1 MSLWSPEF
9 LSQTIMQQ
17 SRRGSAICRR
27 MGKKNINV
35 TALHWKDRGTVIMS
49 GQINIAIGSECAA
62 SNNAD
67 GNCVRFKFV
76 QGTDTHWR
84 LTAVL
89 KSLVGEL
96 KGELHITVVS
106 NIWLL
111 VPFWTKKGTPIV
123 WDSTAKNLGLQMKR
137 FPRSGHC
144 YLETELHRKITLV
157 GQFWTPEA
165 FSCPASRSSSEEWLQ
180 RCRIHTLHYMLWQLC
195 SHFLPLIWFF
205 H

>member
-84 LTAVL
+84 LTAVSWRVSYTL
-89 KSLVGEL
+89 QLWATYGFLCLFELRKEHLLCGIQLLRTLDFKWKGSLEVV
-96 KGELHITVVS
+96 TV
-106 NIWLL
+106 IWRLSY
-111 VPFWTKKGTPIV
+111 TGK
-123 WDSTAKNLGLQMKR
+123 
-137 FPRSGHC
+137 
-144 YLETELHRKITLV
+144 
-157 GQFWTPEA
+157 
-165 FSCPASRSSSEEWLQ
+165 
-180 RCRIHTLHYMLWQLC
+180 
-195 SHFLPLIWFF
+195 
-205 H
+205 